1 MTNNCV
7 RADCWL
13 VAGTEMY
20 DPERGGIVDVS
31 ILDVVQ
37 IFGRAGRPQYD
48 NTGHAILIT
57 AQKSLNNYLSLL
69 SLQVR
74 SLLLFAFIVFSGCL

>member
-1 MTNNCV
+1 
-7 RADCWL
+7 
-13 VAGTEMY
+13 MY

-57 AQKSLNNYLSLL
+57 TQKSLSNYLSLL
-69 SLQVR
+69 SLQVSAWTR
-74 SLLLFAFIVFSGCL
+74 RDVLWDVPQ